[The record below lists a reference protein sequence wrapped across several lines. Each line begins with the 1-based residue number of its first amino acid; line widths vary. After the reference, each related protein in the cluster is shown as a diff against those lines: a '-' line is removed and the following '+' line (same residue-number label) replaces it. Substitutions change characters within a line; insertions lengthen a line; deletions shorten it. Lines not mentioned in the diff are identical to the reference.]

1 MTSKLWRRKGWQK
14 APPKPLNLQ
23 TRNSMNTSKQTPSVA
38 TSGVLCDDRAWM
50 PSHREEVISALW
62 FIVAFVALDAGCPRW
77 VFLTF
82 FIKACMDAICSIQCT
97 IREWWKDDSHNPES

>member
-1 MTSKLWRRKGWQK
+1 MTTENQNQMPAATEGCAAAAGY
-14 APPKPLNLQ
+14 APE
-23 TRNSMNTSKQTPSVA
+23 
-38 TSGVLCDDRAWM
+38 RAWT

-82 FIKACMDAICSIQCT
+82 FLKACMDTICAIQCAV
-97 IREWWKDDSHNPES
+97 REWWREDSHTTDSTTKV

>member
-1 MTSKLWRRKGWQK
+1 MKTED
-14 APPKPLNLQ
+14 Q
-23 TRNSMNTSKQTPSVA
+23 TEGQPQVA
-38 TSGVLCDDRAWM
+38 TSAVVCAESAWT

-82 FIKACMDAICSIQCT
+82 FVKACMDTVCAIQCAV
-97 IREWWKDDSHNPES
+97 REWWREDSHTTDYPEEVSG

>member
-1 MTSKLWRRKGWQK
+1 MRTENTQDKPATEGCADAAGY
-14 APPKPLNLQ
+14 APE
-23 TRNSMNTSKQTPSVA
+23 
-38 TSGVLCDDRAWM
+38 RAWT

-82 FIKACMDAICSIQCT
+82 FIKACMDTICAIQCAV
-97 IREWWKDDSHNPES
+97 REWWREDSHTAQAD